1 MDIRSIIHWNVQG
14 IDSRKYE
21 ILDLSKSFQASIIA
35 TQETFLW
42 RNVNFKIPNFNCL
55 RKVGQFNVRGHEGV
69 ALFIRVNIP
78 YKEITLQPPP
88 LTAIAAEITIN
99 TTFTICNMYI
109 PHREQSTK
117 ISSQIYTNNYHN
129 LSYSGRF

>member
-88 LTAIAAEITIN
+88 N
-99 TTFTICNMYI
+99 SN
-109 PHREQSTK
+109 
-117 ISSQIYTNNYHN
+117 SSGDNNKYNLHN
-129 LSYSGRF
+129 LQHVYPPSGAIDQNLFPNLYQQLPQPFL